1 MQGYRGNVAYSNV
14 NTAPKRAE
22 IYEMPPRPQKRR
34 KPRSNIGSM
43 VKILFMAVTAMAV
56 LFAYLNTMTQIME
69 LDSEITGLHE
79 GIEKAESEKMSLDM
93 KLEGMMSL
101 KNVETYATETLGMKK
116 VENYQT
122 NYLKLNEGELLVKE
136 EPSSGAENLI
146 SKLDEGLQKIME
158 YLR

>member
-1 MQGYRGNVAYSNV
+1 MQGYGGNVAYSNT

-34 KPRSNIGSM
+34 KPRSNVGSM

-69 LDSEITGLHE
+69 MDTEITNLHE
-79 GIEKAESEKMSLDM
+79 SIEKAESEKMSLDM

-101 KNVETYATETLGMKK
+101 KNVEAYATETLGMKK

-122 NYLKLNEGELLVKE
+122 NYLKLNEGEQLVKE
-136 EPSSGAENLI
+136 EPSSGAESLM
-146 SKLDEGLQKIME
+146 SKLDGGLQKIME

>member
-79 GIEKAESEKMSLDM
+79 SIEKAESEKMSQIMLILQARGITDAFLAAM
-93 KLEGMMSL
+93 KR
-101 KNVETYATETLGMKK
+101 TR
-116 VENYQT
+116 
-122 NYLKLNEGELLVKE
+122 
-136 EPSSGAENLI
+136 I
-146 SKLDEGLQKIME
+146 
-158 YLR
+158 